1 MRLEILNHFK
11 DILWKSDKRFLV
23 LSGGAGSG
31 KSYSI
36 CQRICY
42 MFMTMEDMQFAIIR
56 GTMPALKK
64 TVYMG
69 DPSIVRMLSSWG
81 VPMDKWLNKTD
92 AVITNPHNRSQIT
105 FIGLSDPERI
115 KSANLNYIWIEEAT
129 ELNVNKWRQ
138 LNTRQRRYNPYGPN
152 QMFVSY
158 NPISYYNW
166 AVQTFVMNPGN
177 MENSIDVNFS
187 SFKNN
192 PYVNIEDVKTWL
204 YSAEVDE
211 SYYRTY
217 VTGEPGMPLGQIY
230 PNIRFSPHQ
239 MWDGKVWDEP
249 PYYGIDWG
257 YIDPMVLMEC
267 RNYNGRVYA
276 RCLYYKTRKDT
287 DDLVDFMKRH
297 KIPLD
302 SEIYCD
308 PSSAERIARLIEAG
322 YDNVRKGHR
331 DIGAGISHM
340 RTKDIIGSNSGSN
353 GEMFT
358 MEVAGYSY
366 KTDPD
371 DSSKFIEEP
380 EEGNEHALDALR
392 YAVVTHDKF
401 SEYSVGPLDLPT
413 VDDMIMDYQNEE
425 INKEIK
431 EFEGDF

>member
-129 ELNVNKWRQ
+129 ELNVTKWRQ

-177 MENSIDVNFS
+177 KIGRAS
-187 SFKNN
+187 
-192 PYVNIEDVKTWL
+192 
-204 YSAEVDE
+204 
-211 SYYRTY
+211 
-217 VTGEPGMPLGQIY
+217 
-230 PNIRFSPHQ
+230 
-239 MWDGKVWDEP
+239 
-249 PYYGIDWG
+249 
-257 YIDPMVLMEC
+257 C
-267 RNYNGRVYA
+267 RERV
-276 RCLYYKTRKDT
+276 
-287 DDLVDFMKRH
+287 
-297 KIPLD
+297 
-302 SEIYCD
+302 
-308 PSSAERIARLIEAG
+308 
-322 YDNVRKGHR
+322 
-331 DIGAGISHM
+331 
-340 RTKDIIGSNSGSN
+340 
-353 GEMFT
+353 
-358 MEVAGYSY
+358 
-366 KTDPD
+366 
-371 DSSKFIEEP
+371 
-380 EEGNEHALDALR
+380 
-392 YAVVTHDKF
+392 
-401 SEYSVGPLDLPT
+401 
-413 VDDMIMDYQNEE
+413 
-425 INKEIK
+425 
-431 EFEGDF
+431 